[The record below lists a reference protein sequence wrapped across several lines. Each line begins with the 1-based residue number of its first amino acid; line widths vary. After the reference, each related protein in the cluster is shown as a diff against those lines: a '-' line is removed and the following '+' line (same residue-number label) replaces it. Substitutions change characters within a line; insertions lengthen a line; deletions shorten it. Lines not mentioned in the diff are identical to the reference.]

1 MSPSNKITVG
11 NFRNKGKNLLK
22 ARGLWD
28 SRRSP
33 RLRPD
38 FGKEKKHKSSWDLV
52 AKFLGNLFKVKMST
66 CQNKRALAI

>member
-1 MSPSNKITVG
+1 M
-11 NFRNKGKNLLK
+11 K

-28 SRRSP
+28 SRKSP
-33 RLRPD
+33 RLRPV

-52 AKFLGNLFKVKMST
+52 AKFLGNLFKVKMSR